1 MAGEAALA
9 RGAMEAIATPPVLLL
24 PQPPPTPS
32 PSMAATQH
40 RHPRGTPRARPPTLP
55 RPRTEPR
62 PPRVGQAAHTVA
74 MGCSS
79 RVSLQCSLQRQAVGA
94 TTAMVASLRAMSRTV
109 ATSLATMANPPP
121 ILTGA
126 SMPVAMAT
134 NPVLTI
140 QTSSLKG
147 TMVALPHL
155 KEAMVGLP
163 QGGIMGDHRALTMGH
178 PLPRME
184 VMVGKVVDLTRT
196 VVGATVVAP
205 TMGTVAGAAPATASG
220 VSQLTW
226 SCRRTQSLSPACPP
240 MPPRMT
246 SRITLALLG

>member
-1 MAGEAALA
+1 MTEV
-9 RGAMEAIATPPVLLL
+9 EVLL
-24 PQPPPTPS
+24 Q
-32 PSMAATQH
+32 Q
-40 RHPRGTPRARPPTLP
+40 
-55 RPRTEPR
+55 
-62 PPRVGQAAHTVA
+62 VGQAAHTVA

-109 ATSLATMANPPP
+109 ATSLATMASPPP

-134 NPVLTI
+134 SPVLTI

-155 KEAMVGLP
+155 KEAMVVLP
-163 QGGIMGDHRALTMGH
+163 QGEIMGGHRALTMGH

-184 VMVGKVVDLTRT
+184 VMVGKVVDLT
-196 VVGATVVAP
+196 
-205 TMGTVAGAAPATASG
+205 
-220 VSQLTW
+220 VSEH
-226 SCRRTQSLSPACPP
+226 SCVLSCILLF
-240 MPPRMT
+240 RD
-246 SRITLALLG
+246 LALTRLYLTDLVGT